1 MNIQFKYE
9 IWEQNQLVDIKIDQK
24 KLIKI
29 WINYINI
36 KIIYIVDQIEEIKQ
50 KIICIYNLY
59 QITYDNVKLEI
70 PKY

>member
-1 MNIQFKYE
+1 MNTQFKYE

-29 WINYINI
+29 WIIYINI

>member
-29 WINYINI
+29 WIIYINI